1 LNECSRPLDPI
12 DAEAVAA
19 GAEPLFALDAATH
32 AAVCAACGAS
42 VDRSRA
48 LTQALE
54 ELPGP
59 PGPLPDLAGRVI
71 RLRAF
76 SAKER
81 RTYAIWRAPVLLSAA
96 LGVAGL
102 ALVVG
107 PAVSAGDQAGLG
119 AAAVAPLLAF
129 LRSAARWATDLARV
143 APSGLDGLAEALSGE
158 RAIGLVSLLVLLPS
172 VFGLTRIFARARSRR

>member
-1 LNECSRPLDPI
+1 LDPI

-19 GAEPLFALDAATH
+19 GAEPLFARDAAAH
-32 AAVCAACGAS
+32 AAVCAACGES

-59 PGPLPDLAGRVI
+59 SGPLPELAGRVI

-96 LGVAGL
+96 LGAGGLLLL
-102 ALVVG
+102 AG
-107 PAVSAGDQAGLG
+107 PSLSAGDQAGLG

-129 LRSAARWATDLARV
+129 LRSAARWATELGQV
-143 APSGLDGLAEALSGE
+143 APSGLDALAEALSAE
-158 RAIGLVSLLVLLPS
+158 RSIGLVSLLVLVPS
-172 VFGLTRIFARARSRR
+172 IVGLTRIFARARSRR

>member
-19 GAEPLFALDAATH
+19 GAEPLFAADAAAH
-32 AAVCAACGAS
+32 AAACAACGAS

-48 LTQALE
+48 LTQVLE

-59 PGPLPDLAGRVI
+59 EGPLADLAGRVI

-76 SAKER
+76 SVKER
-81 RTYAIWRAPVLLSAA
+81 RTYALWRAPVLLAAA
-96 LGVAGL
+96 LGAAGL

-129 LRSAARWATDLARV
+129 LRSAARWATELVRV
-143 APSGLDGLAEALSGE
+143 APSGLDALAEAFSAE
-158 RAIGLVSLLVLLPS
+158 RAVGLVSLLALVPSLL
-172 VFGLTRIFARARSRR
+172 GLTRIFARARSRR

>member
-1 LNECSRPLDPI
+1 MNECSRPLDPI

-19 GAEPLFALDAATH
+19 GAEPVFAADAAAH
-32 AAVCAACGAS
+32 AAACADCGAS

-59 PGPLPDLAGRVI
+59 AVPLPDLADRVI

-76 SAKER
+76 SARER

-96 LGVAGL
+96 LGAAGL

-107 PAVSAGDQAGLG
+107 PVLSAGEQAGLG
-119 AAAVAPLLAF
+119 AAAVAPVLAF
-129 LRSAARWATDLARV
+129 LRSIARWGTDFVRV
-143 APSGLDGLAEALSGE
+143 APSGLDALAEAFSAE
-158 RAIGLVSLLVLLPS
+158 RSIGLVSLLVLVPS
-172 VFGLTRIFARARSRR
+172 VLGLTRIFAQARSRR

>member
-19 GAEPLFALDAATH
+19 GAEPLFAADAASH
-32 AAVCAACGAS
+32 AAACAACGAS

-48 LTQALE
+48 FTQALE

-59 PGPLPDLAGRVI
+59 PDTIPDLADRVI

-81 RTYAIWRAPVLLSAA
+81 RTYAVWRAPLLLSAA
-96 LGVAGL
+96 LGAAGL

-107 PAVSAGDQAGLG
+107 PAVSVGEQAGLG

-129 LRSAARWATDLARV
+129 LRSIARWGTDLVRV
-143 APSGLDGLAEALSGE
+143 APPALDALADAFSAE
-158 RAIGLVSLLVLLPS
+158 RSIGLVSLLVLVPS
-172 VFGLTRIFARARSRR
+172 VLGLTRIFAQARSRR

>member
-19 GAEPLFALDAATH
+19 GAEPLFALDATAH

-54 ELPGP
+54 ELSGP

-96 LGVAGL
+96 LGAAGL

-119 AAAVAPLLAF
+119 AAAVAPILAF
-129 LRSAARWATDLARV
+129 LRSAARWATDLTRV
-143 APSGLDGLAEALSGE
+143 APSGLDALAEALSGE

-172 VFGLTRIFARARSRR
+172 VFGMTRIFARARSRR

>member
-1 LNECSRPLDPI
+1 MNECSRPLDPI

-19 GAEPLFALDAATH
+19 GAEPLFALDAAAH

-48 LTQALE
+48 LTHALE

-81 RTYAIWRAPVLLSAA
+81 RTYAIWRVPVMLSAA
-96 LGVAGL
+96 LGAAGL

-129 LRSAARWATDLARV
+129 LRSFARWATELGRV
-143 APSGLDGLAEALSGE
+143 APSGLDALAEALSAE
-158 RAIGLVSLLVLLPS
+158 RSIGLVSLLVLVPS
-172 VFGLTRIFARARSRR
+172 ALGLTRIFARARSRR